1 MIIFTNINK
10 EAINLQ
16 YFERIYIK
24 KEKDCYILS
33 VIING
38 ISYMLFKYK
47 DKEKAKD
54 VITYIAELSTEVR
67 AASKI
72 FAFDKNGSLLE
83 IEKRNITDC

>member
-1 MIIFTNINK
+1 
-10 EAINLQ
+10 
-16 YFERIYIK
+16 
-24 KEKDCYILS
+24 
-33 VIING
+33 
-38 ISYMLFKYK
+38 MLFKYK

-83 IEKRNITDC
+83 IEKRNITDW